1 MTERREQGIGTG
13 GRAPELWRFVPLA
26 AYARPEAPVGS
37 RAAQAWETFRKMIRR
52 SVGAGEGPARQ
63 EHELSMLSEVRLA
76 HLVHPIDW
84 SHASRML
91 DRALAEDASPQ
102 GPGVRFVLGQPH
114 CGHAEIVQG
123 WAERHGA
130 RVLEA
135 PDPHE
140 ILAGGGRW
148 LEDWRPGDGLWAL
161 PRLEHCFLRHAAG
174 LSLVRRLLEV
184 VADGRAGVGVIA
196 CDSWAWAYL
205 ERVWPVP
212 QHRVLT
218 LQAFD
223 GEALSSL
230 FARLAAPRR
239 RRLRF
244 RNAHS
249 GRETLAVP
257 RDDDAVGEQ
266 LLSLAAHCRGNPGVA
281 WTYWRSSLRAEPEE
295 AGEDFDD
302 EEAPAAPA
310 AAADRAAATPGARQ
324 EVVWVSTHLEEPDLP
339 MEGADDVALL
349 LHALMLHGGLPEKV
363 FEEVL
368 PMSGAQATALALR
381 LQQQGVIERC
391 EGRWTVAALAY
402 VPVHQWLRG
411 RDYLTDRF

>member
-1 MTERREQGIGTG
+1 MTERREQGIGSG
-13 GRAPELWRFVPLA
+13 GRAPDLWRFVPLE
-26 AYARPEAPVGS
+26 AYARPEAPAGS
-37 RAAQAWETFRKMIRR
+37 RAAQAWESFRKTIRR
-52 SVGAGEGPARQ
+52 SVGADEAPARQ
-63 EHELSMLSEVRLA
+63 EQDLSRLPEVRLA

-84 SHASRML
+84 SHASRAL
-91 DRALAEDASPQ
+91 DHALAEEAAPQ
-102 GPGVRFVLGQPH
+102 GPGVRFVIGQPQ
-114 CGHAEIVQG
+114 CGHAEVVQG
-123 WAERHGA
+123 WAARHGA

-135 PDPHE
+135 PDARE

-148 LEDWRPGDGLWAL
+148 LEEWRPAEGTWAL

-184 VADGRAGVGVIA
+184 VADGRAGEGVIA

-212 QHRVLT
+212 QRRALT

-223 GEALSSL
+223 GEALSAL

-257 RDDDAVGEQ
+257 RDDDSVGEQ
-266 LLSLAAHCRGNPGVA
+266 ILSLAAHCRGNPGVA
-281 WTYWRSSLRAEPEE
+281 WSYWRSSLRAEPEE

-302 EEAPAAPA
+302 EEAPAAAADGA
-310 AAADRAAATPGARQ
+310 AAAPGARQ
-324 EVVWVSTHLEEPDLP
+324 EVVWVSAHLEEPDLP
-339 MEGADDVALL
+339 LEGADDVALL
-349 LHALMLHGGLPEKV
+349 LQALLLHGGLSEKA
-363 FEEVL
+363 FETVL
-368 PMSGAQATALALR
+368 PMSAAQATALALR
-381 LQQQGVIERC
+381 LQQQGVIERRD
-391 EGRWTVAALAY
+391 GRWSVAALAY